1 MVFIM
6 RYIEIPSNMLEK
18 KSTLVDMISRKR
30 KAANGDICLKPTFL
44 SESEKK
50 DEFYERIRFEEAFC
64 NIYENIDHPEEV
76 FLEVRQ
82 DDLTTM
88 STSTYESKRI
98 SSSEFEWNYEAVPL
112 ARVKEVHDKIKLFTA
127 DIKNSSLS
135 PFEKTMAL
143 YMIATHFI
151 DSYKGDRKDSKIID
165 SSVMHILSDDED
177 GYKIQCAGYT
187 DLFCRMAYECGI
199 HTKEMAVGVGT
210 SEIDYSDVPITNSDK
225 FSASHSVAV
234 VDLDDEKYGIHGSF
248 ICDVRTESDKA
259 RNNHNNPL
267 SIFCLPFPDYNIYLS
282 LSLKNIPNKQLDDS
296 TNFYAI
302 NNKIINGAEQEYL
315 SDERIDFDTIICPA
329 LWTVDEFIYGT
340 SSDAIVANERETL
353 LSVLRVRSFIDK
365 NKPDVKDNVAV
376 NEVSTDSSHK

>member
-1 MVFIM
+1 M

-199 HTKEMAVGVGT
+199 HTKEMQMDCDDSTEA
-210 SEIDYSDVPITNSDK
+210 
-225 FSASHSVAV
+225 HSVAI

-248 ICDVRTESDKA
+248 ICDVREESDFQEVHQQSV
-259 RNNHNNPL
+259 NVDNYNGFNY
-267 SIFCLPFPDYNIYLS
+267 FCLPFRDFDAMS
-282 LSLKNIPNKQLDDS
+282 KVF
-296 TNFYAI
+296 TNVSKTRRYAI
-302 NNKIINGAEQEYL
+302 NNIEITGEEDKYISN
-315 SDERIDFDTIICPA
+315 ERIKSSDIFIALNHLYKFIFENDGKRPFLKEDDFNGIFVLDTIRGRI
-329 LWTVDEFIYGT
+329 DE
-340 SSDAIVANERETL
+340 ANKT
-353 LSVLRVRSFIDK
+353 RVS
-365 NKPDVKDNVAV
+365 N
-376 NEVSTDSSHK
+376 SSSHK